1 MAKRYA
7 IEELVDIATKYSRQI
22 DFQRKDTRAY
32 KQAEKLGFLE
42 ELCEHMQSLDE
53 YYKISK
59 RKRVR

>member
-1 MAKRYA
+1 MAKRYP

-22 DFQRKDTRAY
+22 DFQREDSVAY
-32 KQAEKLGFLE
+32 KQAEKLGFIP

-59 RKRVR
+59 RKRK